1 MRAATGTTLPWIFG
15 LPGILLLDARGIGQ
29 HELAQV
35 HRAGCAEDASSV
47 ALCDEPRQVADVI
60 EVRVG
65 QNDRVERGWGDREV
79 LPVAKPQLLQPLE
92 QPAIEEDARAVVF
105 EEVFRA
111 GHRLCGAEKGQLSHE
126 LRRYHHGQA
135 RGQPS

>member
-1 MRAATGTTLPWIFG
+1 MSIRSWCAGMRGIQRRRCSIDCFRAFIGPGSPWTRQSVPGLEGSVPSQWRISPRSACVDIESIFSMRAATGTTLPWIFG

-65 QNDRVERGWGDREV
+65 QND
-79 LPVAKPQLLQPLE
+79 
-92 QPAIEEDARAVVF
+92 
-105 EEVFRA
+105 
-111 GHRLCGAEKGQLSHE
+111 
-126 LRRYHHGQA
+126 
-135 RGQPS
+135 